1 MSFISYAQNYED
13 VILWRALGYVGQ
25 GFYIDVGANDPEGD
39 SVTKA
44 FYDRGWNGINIE
56 PLAEHFAQLKAGRPR
71 DINLQAAVG
80 DTKGEITLYAPD
92 MRGWATVAVE
102 VAQRHDQQNTPMRTS
117 TVPLMRLDE
126 ICEQYAPPDIH
137 FLKIDVEGYEKQVLA
152 GMDFARFRPWIVVV
166 EAINPQQNNL
176 ADEAW
181 EAPLLNNRYRQVY
194 FDGLNRFYLAEEH
207 SALAA
212 AFREPPNVFDEFTRL
227 ETFLA
232 KQALADRQAQLADAQ
247 NRQET
252 TLARLAALQTEYE
265 AACLAARDEAARLDA
280 LNAEVRAELAAL
292 LNSRSWKLTRP
303 LRRAGELARTV
314 KRLLAGSS
322 SVTKPEIAPDADRK
336 AEPASPAGMAPVPA
350 MPQPPSAGVRRATRL
365 QPASLYHPLATPDAS
380 RLAPADTADSPQWFR
395 LTGHV
400 ERHYSLAVVNRGI
413 LQALSSKHPQHVAL
427 QPRDGEATTLSDLA
441 PDWLRQLAAVHIPPE
456 SAGTTCSIV
465 HHYPL
470 IADPLPAGLRLALFF
485 WEETAVPSALVGH
498 LEAHFDAV
506 LVASRFVKR
515 ALRNSGCGLPIAV
528 IPMGVDH
535 LIDAE
540 KPAPEMKAPETVCR
554 FLHVSSAF
562 ERKGPDLLLKAWLT
576 RFTGNDPVELYI
588 KTFPNPHNRIRA
600 QWDELAAS
608 HPNPPRLVIDEDA
621 LDDEQMRALYRS
633 AHAMVLPTRGE
644 GFNLPAAEAM
654 ALGIPLLVTGHGAHT
669 DFCNLDNA
677 ALIPFLFAPS
687 GSHLKAGESCWVE
700 PDLKSLAEQL
710 GILHQEIQAGSP
722 ALRRRREAAM
732 NHVRQTYTWEKSAEA
747 IERFAAL
754 LGNQPRLTRKTP
766 PPAGERIGLHLVSPW
781 NTACGVAE
789 YTRGLISA
797 VSPETFRIQ
806 IDCDTRTS
814 SPQGEA
820 SGEPAYAP
828 TWALGETSGIL
839 RALKRIGER
848 GSPGDIVLV
857 QHQPSLF
864 RLDTTVCGQLREL
877 SRRGFAVLLE
887 MHATRPLLDHQRPSL
902 DALTALQALDC
913 IIVHHVDDL
922 NHLLMLGLD
931 ANLMLLPLGV
941 TDPLPAGEAATRSSL
956 GLPDDAL
963 ILASFGFLHPH
974 KGVDQIIA
982 ALPAIARQTG
992 RKVCLLA
999 VNALPDPARPQLLE
1013 HYRHL
1018 AAAHGV
1024 AEDVRWFT
1032 GYQDIGQSLRQ
1043 LACADFILFPYADTQ
1058 ESASAAVTIGLAAGC
1073 PVLVSNQPIFADLD
1087 GITFRMNGHDAKAIA
1102 EAVCVLQVD
1111 PRLGKELQVRQQD
1124 WLRQRSWRGISAR
1137 LAGTLL
1143 GCHCDKLLSEQL
1155 GPQPEPSP
1163 AQTRQPQLLVDVS
1176 ELYHRD
1182 ARTGIQRVVRNILQ
1196 SLQQGPALPHLAGYR
1211 VLPVFG
1217 TPKEGY
1223 RHTRRFDPR
1232 ENQSE
1237 TVPPENAPVQPEA
1250 GDIFLGLDLSAHL
1263 FPEAED
1269 WLRDYRRRGVAV
1281 HFVVYDIIPLR
1292 HPQWTVPNMPEA
1304 FTTWLLA
1311 IARQS
1316 HRLLCISATVAAD
1329 VRDWLLRQA
1338 PEQPLPDIVHFHLGA
1353 DILPQCSN
1361 TVGTKTSP
1369 LPDLPGRSVFLS
1381 VGTIEP
1387 RKGQA
1392 QTLAAFEQLW
1402 QEGEDVVL
1410 LLVGKA
1416 GWMMDEFVDRL
1427 ARHPENSSRLFWL
1440 QRVDDAELEE
1450 IYRRSTALIAASEAE
1465 GFGLPLI
1472 EAARHNL
1479 PIIARNIPVF
1489 REVAGRHAFYFSGE
1503 SASSLARSIRYWET
1517 LRQHGQHPR
1526 PAGLRWLNWQESA
1539 QSLQALLRQ
1548 ARTE

>member
-13 VILWRALGYVGQ
+13 VMLWRALGYVGQ

-56 PLAEHFAQLKAGRPR
+56 PMAEHFAQLKAGRPH

-80 DTKGEITLYAPD
+80 DTQGEVTLYAPD
-92 MRGWATVAVE
+92 IRGWATVATE
-102 VAQRHDQQNTPMRTS
+102 VAQRHDRQNTPMHTS
-117 TVPLMRLDE
+117 RVPLMRLDE
-126 ICEQYAPPDIH
+126 ICAQYAPRDIH

-152 GMDFARFRPWIVVV
+152 GMDFTRFRPWIVIV

-176 ADEAW
+176 ADKTW
-181 EAPLLNNRYRQVY
+181 EAPLLENRYRSVY

-207 SALAA
+207 NALAA

-227 ETFLA
+227 ETISA
-232 KQALADRQAQLADAQ
+232 KQALADAQAQLADARNQLDAALARFAAFRTESEATLSAAQ
-247 NRQET
+247 NET
-252 TLARLAALQTEYE
+252 ARLAAM
-265 AACLAARDEAARLDA
+265 
-280 LNAEVRAELAAL
+280 NGEVRAELAAL
-292 LNSRSWKLTRP
+292 RNSRSWKLTRP
-303 LRRAGELARTV
+303 LRRAGELARAV
-314 KRLLAGSS
+314 KRLLAGPA
-322 SVTKPEIAPDADRK
+322 TAATTEIVPDATRK
-336 AEPASPAGMAPVPA
+336 TEAVPPPGTATVPA
-350 MPQPPSAGVRRATRL
+350 ILQPPAVGVRCPTRL
-365 QPASLYHPLATPDAS
+365 HPASLYHPLATPEAS
-380 RLAPADTADSPQWFR
+380 RFAPANTANSPRWFR
-395 LTGHV
+395 LTGHA
-400 ERHYSLAVVNRGI
+400 EGHYSLAVVNRGI
-413 LQALSSKHPQHVAL
+413 LRALSIAHPQHVSL
-427 QPRDGEATTLSDLA
+427 NPRDGESTTLSVSA
-441 PDWLRQLAAVHIPPE
+441 PHWLRQLAAAKLPPE

-470 IADPLPAGLRLALFF
+470 ISDPLAAGLRLALFF
-485 WEETAVPSALVGH
+485 WEETAVPSAMVGH
-498 LEAHFDAV
+498 LEAHFDAL

-515 ALRNSGCGLPIAV
+515 ALRNSGCSLPIAV

-535 LIDAE
+535 LIDADVSASE
-540 KPAPEMKAPETVCR
+540 PKAPAAIFR

-588 KTFPNPHNRIRA
+588 KTFPNPHNRIHA
-600 QWDELAAS
+600 LWSELAAA
-608 HPNPPRLVIDEDA
+608 HPNPPRIVIDEDA
-621 LDDEQMRALYRS
+621 LDDEQMHVLYRS

-669 DFCNLDNA
+669 DFCNLDTA

-687 GSHLKAGESCWVE
+687 ASHLKTGESCWAE
-700 PDLKSLAEQL
+700 PDLQSLAEQL
-710 GILHQEIQAGSP
+710 GILHQEIRTGSP

-732 NHVRQTYTWEKSAEA
+732 NHVQQTYTWEKSAKA
-747 IERFAAL
+747 IDRFAAVL
-754 LGNQPRLTRKTP
+754 NEHPQLARKTSP
-766 PPAGERIGLHLVSPW
+766 CANEQIGLHLVSSW
-781 NTACGVAE
+781 NTACGIAE

-797 VSPETFRIQ
+797 VRPETFRIH
-806 IDCDTRTS
+806 IDCDTRTPPS
-814 SPQGEA
+814 NEYHGA
-820 SGEPAYAP
+820 LTYAP
-828 TWALGETSGIL
+828 SWQLGDASSVQRVL
-839 RALKRIGER
+839 QRVGER
-848 GSPGDIVLV
+848 GQPGDIVLV
-857 QHQPSLF
+857 QHQPGLF
-864 RLDTTVCGQLREL
+864 RLDTAVCEQLRIL
-877 SRRGFAVLLE
+877 SRQGFAVLLE

-902 DALTALQALDC
+902 DALAALQALDR

-931 ANLMLLPLGV
+931 ANLMLLPHGV
-941 TDPLPAGEAATRSSL
+941 TDPLPANEAATRSSL

-992 RKVCLLA
+992 RNVCLLA
-999 VNALPDPARPQLLE
+999 VNALPDPAHTQLLE
-1013 HYRHL
+1013 QYRHL
-1018 AAAHGV
+1018 AAAQGV
-1024 AEDVRWFT
+1024 AENVRWLT

-1043 LACADFILFPYADTQ
+1043 LACADFILFPYANTQ
-1058 ESASAAVTIGLAAGC
+1058 ESASGAVTIGLATGR

-1087 GITFRMNGHDAKAIA
+1087 GIAWRMNGHDAAAIA
-1102 EAVCVLQVD
+1102 EAVCALQAD
-1111 PRLGKELQVRQQD
+1111 PNLEEALQTRQQD
-1124 WLRQRSWRGISAR
+1124 WLRQRSWQNISTR

-1143 GCHCDKLLSEQL
+1143 GFHRDKFLAERL
-1155 GPQPEPSP
+1155 GPQPEPTS
-1163 AQTRQPQLLVDVS
+1163 AQARQPQLLVDVS

-1182 ARTGIQRVVRNILQ
+1182 ARTGIQRVVRNILRG
-1196 SLQQGPALPHLAGYR
+1196 LQQGTALPHLASYR
-1211 VLPVFG
+1211 TLPVFG

-1223 RHTRRFDPR
+1223 RHTRRFDLAGIPADGSPT
-1232 ENQSE
+1232 ENQNVE
-1237 TVPPENAPVQPEA
+1237 LEA
-1250 GDIFLGLDLSAHL
+1250 GDSFLGLDLGAHL

-1281 HFVVYDIIPLR
+1281 HFVVYDIIPLL
-1292 HPQWTVPNMPEA
+1292 HPQWTVPGMPEA
-1304 FTTWLLA
+1304 FAAWLLA

-1329 VRDWLLRQA
+1329 VRNWLIRNA
-1338 PEQPLPDIVHFHLGA
+1338 PEQPVPDVVHFHLGA
-1353 DILPQCSN
+1353 DILPQSAN
-1361 TVGTKTSP
+1361 AAETKAAP
-1369 LPDLPGRSVFLS
+1369 LPDLPGRKIFLS

-1402 QEGEDVVL
+1402 QEGEDAVL
-1410 LLVGKA
+1410 VLVGKA

-1427 ARHPENSSRLFWL
+1427 ARHPENGRRLFWL
-1440 QRVDDAELEE
+1440 QGIGDAELDDV
-1450 IYRRSTALIAASEAE
+1450 YRRATALIAASEAE

-1472 EAARHNL
+1472 EAARHGL
-1479 PIIARNIPVF
+1479 PIIARNIAVF
-1489 REVAGRHAFYFSGE
+1489 REVAGKHAFYFAGE

-1526 PAGLRWLNWQESA
+1526 PDGLGWLSWQESA

-1548 ARTE
+1548 SRTQ